1 MRKVIQPRILSGS
14 SGYIYIVLL
23 SHAWGDITYSNYYK
37 QLLQNVT
44 WEQLP
49 LFICK
54 INTCTI
60 REDSSG
66 IAHWVTLYLKLYF
79 LFLLLKYISENTQVV
94 LYLLVFLLKNY

>member
-1 MRKVIQPRILSGS
+1 MSHFVKVINEKSNTTKNSFRVQWV
-14 SGYIYIVLL
+14 YIYIALL

-66 IAHWVTLYLKLYF
+66 H
-79 LFLLLKYISENTQVV
+79 S
-94 LYLLVFLLKNY
+94 